1 MKKFLCILINDIVAI
16 MLVLLAINLTIK
28 DILVD
33 TISEIII
40 KREISDMVTDIIY
53 RECPDINSVDIM
65 KIDEVI
71 QNSSEVKDITDKY
84 FSNIMGAINENDD
97 DYLDID
103 DELENLIENNRDKL
117 EDFGLSD
124 DKIDKISKDISS
136 SNRVSE
142 TYEIVKDNVRY
153 NLTDEQKRIVNI
165 YNILNSNSL
174 RYGLIIGIVLGIII
188 IGGLSLKKFSFIIYT
203 GISSF
208 IAGLFVRFGVINI
221 IKMFAWEVT
230 NKVLGRTSDIYLDS
244 LCNISRC
251 YIVIGVLLIIIYL
264 ILRKI
269 SNRKENL

>member
-1 MKKFLCILINDIVAI
+1 MKKFLCILISDIVAI

-136 SNRVSE
+136 SNIVSE
-142 TYEIVKDNVRY
+142 TYEIVK
-153 NLTDEQKRIVNI
+153 
-165 YNILNSNSL
+165 
-174 RYGLIIGIVLGIII
+174 
-188 IGGLSLKKFSFIIYT
+188 KK
-203 GISSF
+203 
-208 IAGLFVRFGVINI
+208 I
-221 IKMFAWEVT
+221 IKW
-230 NKVLGRTSDIYLDS
+230 GI
-244 LCNISRC
+244 
-251 YIVIGVLLIIIYL
+251 
-264 ILRKI
+264 
-269 SNRKENL
+269 

>member
-1 MKKFLCILINDIVAI
+1 MKKFLCILISDIVAI

-136 SNRVSE
+136 SNIVSE
-142 TYEIVKDNVRY
+142 TYEIVK
-153 NLTDEQKRIVNI
+153 
-165 YNILNSNSL
+165 
-174 RYGLIIGIVLGIII
+174 
-188 IGGLSLKKFSFIIYT
+188 KK
-203 GISSF
+203 
-208 IAGLFVRFGVINI
+208 I
-221 IKMFAWEVT
+221 IK
-230 NKVLGRTSDIYLDS
+230 
-244 LCNISRC
+244 
-251 YIVIGVLLIIIYL
+251 
-264 ILRKI
+264 
-269 SNRKENL
+269 